1 MNDASSA
8 KKASDGVLAAIRAT
22 PTSIRYLLGGM
33 LLNQLGA
40 FVQSFLLLYLVHR
53 GVSAELAG
61 VGLVAYAVGAIIGS
75 TLGGELA
82 HRLGTR
88 STIGLAMAA
97 SGPLV
102 ALIPLLSGPGTFWL
116 VILDV
121 GLAGLV
127 TQAYRPAASV
137 MLAEL
142 MPEKFQVMSFSMMRI
157 ALNAGAAGAALL
169 ATVFIAVNWDL
180 LFYVDGAT
188 ALLYSLLAFTLL
200 PNVVAPEEEKPAPGE
215 NASRSSTYSV
225 LARDG
230 RFLMYLAAVFIGTVV
245 YAQYTVALPLK
256 IVADGLSTDLYSF
269 VLATSGIVL
278 ITCELKITSY
288 IVKWPPSLAV
298 FLGHVVFGLAFLGW
312 GLSSGNAAVV
322 IISAAMFTGGLMMS
336 GPTMFARPAKV
347 PARYRGRYLGVTSSV
362 MGLAQALGP
371 ILGVLAWTA
380 LGSVWFPVLTVL
392 AVITG
397 ALAWGGIKVKET
409 KTEPVIA
416 EEAVA

>member
-1 MNDASSA
+1 MNDR
-8 KKASDGVLAAIRAT
+8 ASDGVLAAIRAT
-22 PTSIRYLLGGM
+22 PASIRYLLGGM

-88 STIGLAMAA
+88 FTIGLAMAA

-188 ALLYSLLAFTLL
+188 ALLYSLLAFALL

-215 NASRSSTYSV
+215 NASRGSAYSV

-312 GLSSGNAAVV
+312 GLSSGNAAIV

-347 PARYRGRYLGVTSSV
+347 PARYRARYLGVTSSV

-380 LGSVWFPVLTVL
+380 FGSVWFPVLTVL

-397 ALAWGGIKVKET
+397 ALAWGGIKVKEDKPET
-409 KTEPVIA
+409 VIA